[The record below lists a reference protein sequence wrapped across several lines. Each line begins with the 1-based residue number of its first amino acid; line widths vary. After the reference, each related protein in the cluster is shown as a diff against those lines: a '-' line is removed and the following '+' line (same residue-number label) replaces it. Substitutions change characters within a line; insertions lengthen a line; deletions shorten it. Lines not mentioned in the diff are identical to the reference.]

1 MKLEIKKANVV
12 FPTKADGDVHAL
24 KDVDLTM
31 NGNEFVVAIGE
42 SGCGK
47 TTLLNL
53 IAGFIRPTSGTLL
66 LDGEEII
73 RPDSDSNKTCNQI
86 E

>member
-1 MKLEIKKANVV
+1 MLFI
-12 FPTKADGDVHAL
+12 PTKADGDVHAL

-47 TTLLNL
+47 TTLLNHTFQGMNITVVL
-53 IAGFIRPTSGTLL
+53 CRKDHIAQSYCRFY
-66 LDGEEII
+66 
-73 RPDSDSNKTCNQI
+73 
-86 E
+86 

>member
-1 MKLEIKKANVV
+1 MKLEIKDANVI

-31 NGNEFVVAIGE
+31 EDNEFVVAIGE

-53 IAGFIRPTSGTLL
+53 IAKKAWFY
-66 LDGEEII
+66 
-73 RPDSDSNKTCNQI
+73 
-86 E
+86 